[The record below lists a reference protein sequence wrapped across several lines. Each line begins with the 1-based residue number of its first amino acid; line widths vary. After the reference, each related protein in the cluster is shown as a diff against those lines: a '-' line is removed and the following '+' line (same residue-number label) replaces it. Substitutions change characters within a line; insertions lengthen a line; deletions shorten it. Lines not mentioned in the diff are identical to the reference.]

1 MTATLPDR
9 ETASDERRP
18 PRRRPAAPRPSGPAR
33 PAPPEP
39 RLPRQGDDLWT
50 VISTAGTMVAI
61 VCLWVVGQML
71 FLSSFA
77 ENRSQEL
84 LYGELPG
91 RRWPAPPH
99 RSVRPRPSGDPVAT
113 LSIPRLGV
121 YQVVVEGTA
130 SGDTLAGPGH
140 LRKTVLPGQAGT
152 SVVYGRAAT
161 YGGPFRDLGKLRP
174 GDDID
179 VVMAQGEVHFK
190 VVNVRRAGDP
200 YSQPLAAGGARLD
213 LGTAEGSGPLACPH
227 ARARWSTST
236 PTHRKGF
243 IPPSGLPETV
253 PDPEQIMHSDH
264 GAFPLLALHLALLL
278 AATLGVVVARQRWS
292 APLVWIVAAP
302 VAVAL
307 AWSDDRRGDAAP
319 AQRGLTGAPTT
330 TTARQ
335 RHHPTPSTAVRGL
348 TFGERN
354 RCTHA
359 SSSPAWPPPRWP
371 CRPCCSRPDR
381 RLPSTTRSRRHRTTL
396 WPPT

>member
-9 ETASDERRP
+9 ETAPDEP
-18 PRRRPAAPRPSGPAR
+18 PPVAVPRTRAGSPGEGAR
-33 PAPPEP
+33 S
-39 RLPRQGDDLWT
+39 RGSRGQGDDLWT
-50 VISTAGTMVAI
+50 VVSTAGTMVAI
-61 VCLWVVGQML
+61 VCLWVVGQLL
-71 FLSSFA
+71 FLSSFS

-84 LYGELPG
+84 LYREF
-91 RRWPAPPH
+91 RV
-99 RSVRPRPSGDPVAT
+99 SVASATASIGPTTPVGDPVAT
-113 LSIPRLGV
+113 LSIPRIGV
-121 YQVVVEGTA
+121 FQVVVEGTA

-161 YGGPFRDLGKLRP
+161 YGAPFRDLDKLRP

-200 YSQPLAAGGARLD
+200 YSQPLPAGGARLV
-213 LGTAEGSGPLACPH
+213 LGTAEGSGPLAALSPGSVFYVD
-227 ARARWSTST
+227 ADA
-236 PTHRKGF
+236 PKGF

-253 PDPEQIMHSDH
+253 PDPELIMHSDH

-307 AWSDDRRGDAAP
+307 AWS
-319 AQRGLTGAPTT
+319 TT
-330 TTARQ
+330 D
-335 RHHPTPSTAVRGL
+335 VVM
-348 TFGERN
+348 
-354 RCTHA
+354 
-359 SSSPAWPPPRWP
+359 
-371 CRPCCSRPDR
+371 
-381 RLPSTTRSRRHRTTL
+381 RLLPNVV
-396 WPPT
+396 

>member
-1 MTATLPDR
+1 VTATLPDR
-9 ETASDERRP
+9 ETASVSPPTTDVAGPSPAPQRTRP
-18 PRRRPAAPRPSGPAR
+18 PR
-33 PAPPEP
+33 PPEP

-50 VISTAGTMVAI
+50 VVSTAGAMVAI

-84 LYGELPG
+84 LYREFRVAIAGDPNIV
-91 RRWPAPPH
+91 PPIGPTTP
-99 RSVRPRPSGDPVAT
+99 VGDPVAL
-113 LSIPRLGV
+113 LSIPRIGV
-121 YQVVVEGTA
+121 SQVVVEGTA

-161 YGGPFRDLGKLRP
+161 YGGPFRDLGELRP
-174 GDDID
+174 GDDIN

-190 VVNVRRAGDP
+190 VVNVRRAGDL
-200 YSQPLAAGGARLD
+200 YSQPVAAGGARLV
-213 LGTAEGSGPLACPH
+213 LGTAEGSGPLAALSPSSVLYVD
-227 ARARWSTST
+227 ADAT
-236 PTHRKGF
+236 KGF
-243 IPPSGLPETV
+243 IPPSGLPATV

-307 AWSDDRRGDAAP
+307 AWS
-319 AQRGLTGAPTT
+319 TT
-330 TTARQ
+330 D
-335 RHHPTPSTAVRGL
+335 VVM
-348 TFGERN
+348 
-354 RCTHA
+354 
-359 SSSPAWPPPRWP
+359 
-371 CRPCCSRPDR
+371 
-381 RLPSTTRSRRHRTTL
+381 RLLPNVV
-396 WPPT
+396 